1 MTSTQY
7 ASDSTIRIMPSRWPR
22 TVFNRFSTA
31 CFFAVNS
38 SLIIRIV
45 PHPTRGG
52 VLNSRVALPRT
63 TKVQIMPVAD
73 RAKLPLRFALALGL
87 AVGVLSACDSH
98 AGRVG
103 DNPRQVTVIGSGQVQ
118 GVPDTLTADVGI
130 EFTAPDVTTAMNQT
144 NDRQQA
150 VINALVGAGM
160 DRKNI
165 STTAVT
171 LQPQYSNPEPAGT
184 ANIAGYRATNAI
196 EVKIHPTDAASKLLA
211 LIVSTGGDAT
221 RIRSVSY
228 SIADDSQLVKDA
240 RARAFQDAKNR
251 ADQYAQLSGLQ
262 LGKVLSISEATG
274 STPTAGA
281 PPAPPRAAFAVPL
294 EPGQQTVSFSVTA
307 VWELE

>member
-1 MTSTQY
+1 MPIATS
-7 ASDSTIRIMPSRWPR
+7 APR
-22 TVFNRFSTA
+22 FVRRS
-31 CFFAVNS
+31 
-38 SLIIRIV
+38 I
-45 PHPTRGG
+45 
-52 VLNSRVALPRT
+52 
-63 TKVQIMPVAD
+63 
-73 RAKLPLRFALALGL
+73 ALAAAGL
-87 AVGVLSACDSH
+87 AVMVSACDKH
-98 AGRVG
+98 NAPPPAA
-103 DNPRQVTVIGSGQVQ
+103 NPRQVTVIGSGQVQ

-165 STTAVT
+165 RTTAVT

-184 ANIAGYRATNAI
+184 ATITGYRATNAI
-196 EVKIHPTDAASKLLA
+196 QVKIHPTDTASKMLA

-221 RIRSVSY
+221 RISSVSY

-251 ADQYAQLSGLQ
+251 ADQYAQLSGLR

>member
-1 MTSTQY
+1 MPIATS
-7 ASDSTIRIMPSRWPR
+7 APR
-22 TVFNRFSTA
+22 FVRRS
-31 CFFAVNS
+31 
-38 SLIIRIV
+38 I
-45 PHPTRGG
+45 
-52 VLNSRVALPRT
+52 
-63 TKVQIMPVAD
+63 
-73 RAKLPLRFALALGL
+73 ALAAAGL
-87 AVGVLSACDSH
+87 AVMVSACDKH
-98 AGRVG
+98 NAPPPAA
-103 DNPRQVTVIGSGQVQ
+103 NPRQVTVIGSGQVQ

-165 STTAVT
+165 RTTAVT

-184 ANIAGYRATNAI
+184 ATITGYRATNAI
-196 EVKIHPTDAASKLLA
+196 QVKIHPTDTASKMLA

-221 RIRSVSY
+221 RISSVSY

-251 ADQYAQLSGLQ
+251 ADQYAQLSGLR

-294 EPGQQTVSFSVTA
+294 EPGQQTVSFSVAA